1 MGFRVATTTPADT
14 PSRSAGRFT
23 CNALACTSHLPCHCS
38 IARLCPN
45 IAGAHSYPPRT
56 STVDTAVTPSKRR
69 QHLTD
74 RYQQAVVDDGPAVVC
89 AYCGGALARIE
100 VDHVHPQGQSG
111 TDARNNLVFACSVCG
126 ARKGNRRPD
135 AAGMPIRYGPV
146 PTAILSNRARPYM
159 RWTARL
165 LQARLRN
172 LGLSTWWG
180 IAGEPLP
187 LEEPLSAALCRFM
200 EHPNLVRDPLIAHP
214 VSRPRKQ
221 VFT

>member
-1 MGFRVATTTPADT
+1 
-14 PSRSAGRFT
+14 
-23 CNALACTSHLPCHCS
+23 
-38 IARLCPN
+38 
-45 IAGAHSYPPRT
+45 
-56 STVDTAVTPSKRR
+56 
-69 QHLTD
+69 
-74 RYQQAVVDDGPAVVC
+74 
-89 AYCGGALARIE
+89 
-100 VDHVHPQGQSG
+100 
-111 TDARNNLVFACSVCG
+111 
-126 ARKGNRRPD
+126 
-135 AAGMPIRYGPV
+135 MPIRYGPV

-221 VFT
+221 VFTAHNYPLNTPLSPGVVRQPSTVKRRIIVNRGILRQEHNGRVSVRVVTVDEPRLPEEERLIIIGTLCEGERAGHSILGIVGAIFSTGKLALMRPTAYREQRIIWERILVSSRKSLHVRSRERILFLRLHVDK